1 MSTRNIKVSTKN
13 ESYNVIIGLNMI
25 SELGDE
31 IKKLGLPGKAFII
44 IDKALFPDP
53 AREIQE
59 SLEKNNYE
67 TKLLNI
73 EIDESKKNIDTVNVI
88 YEWLESSKME
98 RSDFIISVGGGVT
111 GDLVGFVAST
121 WVRGVNLIHVPS
133 TLIAMVDSSI
143 GGKTGYNTKNGKNLV
158 GAFYQP
164 KLVFQD
170 INFLKTLPER
180 EISAGWAELIKH
192 SLIYDKKLFDHFY
205 QNHTDIKN
213 LNNLNSIEAISK
225 SVEIKAK
232 IVSEDINEKDQKRI
246 LLNYGHTTGHAL
258 ESITNYK
265 KLLHGEAV
273 SLGMMVAGNIS
284 FLMGLLSD
292 DNLQKQKNILEKY
305 FLPTSISEELN
316 INTIIDLT
324 KNDKKSKSGKINWI
338 LLEDIGKPVIRN
350 DVPEEIIIRS
360 LKSIFV

>member
-1 MSTRNIKVSTKN
+1 MSIYIK
-13 ESYNVIIGLNMI
+13 
-25 SELGDE
+25 
-31 IKKLGLPGKAFII
+31 
-44 IDKALFPDP
+44 
-53 AREIQE
+53 
-59 SLEKNNYE
+59 
-67 TKLLNI
+67 
-73 EIDESKKNIDTVNVI
+73 
-88 YEWLESSKME
+88 
-98 RSDFIISVGGGVT
+98 
-111 GDLVGFVAST
+111 
-121 WVRGVNLIHVPS
+121 
-133 TLIAMVDSSI
+133 
-143 GGKTGYNTKNGKNLV
+143 
-158 GAFYQP
+158 
-164 KLVFQD
+164 
-170 INFLKTLPER
+170 
-180 EISAGWAELIKH
+180 
-192 SLIYDKKLFDHFY
+192 
-205 QNHTDIKN
+205 NHTDIKN

-284 FLMGLLSD
+284 FLMGLLSY
-292 DNLQKQKNILEKY
+292 DNLQMQKNILEKY